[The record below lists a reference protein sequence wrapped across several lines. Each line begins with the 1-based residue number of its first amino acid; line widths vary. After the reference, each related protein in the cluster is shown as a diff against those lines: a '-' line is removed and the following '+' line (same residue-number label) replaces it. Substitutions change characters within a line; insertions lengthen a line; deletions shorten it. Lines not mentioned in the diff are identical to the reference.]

1 MNSRASSTVY
11 SNGTG
16 QSSASRYDP
25 NGMPGQIQQAGNH
38 LQPDIGNFVT
48 GVDQHARQY
57 TPEAG
62 VTLGS
67 GSLPGSSHAKL
78 KRRDELDSPNQ
89 LLARLQAQLGGK
101 DDQGNSN
108 QEPSSTNFVKID
120 PGSYITSVSVVS
132 SEAHDDGINED
143 HAEQV
148 DDRIASTSGSSQI
161 TRSSSSEK
169 VLAVPV
175 NYNTEVP
182 AHFHQK
188 CPVEMSYYDVTK
200 YFSHENN
207 TPLGAGGFGKVYEG
221 TVTVSLLSRCVM
233 VSDGDKREG

>member
-1 MNSRASSTVY
+1 
-11 SNGTG
+11 
-16 QSSASRYDP
+16 
-25 NGMPGQIQQAGNH
+25 MPGQIQQAGNH

-57 TPEAG
+57 THPPYSQTLGRSPPCQQQPTIQPQPEAG

-89 LLARLQAQLGGK
+89 FLARLQAQLGGK

-108 QEPSSTNFVKID
+108 QEPSSMNFVKID

-207 TPLGAGGFGKVYEG
+207 TPLGEGGFGKVYIG